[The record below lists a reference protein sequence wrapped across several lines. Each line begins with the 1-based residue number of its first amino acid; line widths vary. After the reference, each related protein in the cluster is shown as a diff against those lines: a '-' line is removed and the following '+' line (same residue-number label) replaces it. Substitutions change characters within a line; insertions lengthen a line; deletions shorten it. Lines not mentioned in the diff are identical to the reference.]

1 MKKTLNTL
9 KNNEEFEINDFEL
22 NEIEFNDIQ
31 DIEDEE
37 DIPKEKIIKVLSD
50 DIKSLREKNKQFQAT
65 NDKQTYLIVVFSTNE
80 DKSEFLKNVNIE
92 DYQTHTTMVDGYK
105 LAKNI
110 GIAPQ
115 KPKFKLARPI
125 ESHHTKK

>member
-92 DYQTHTTMVDGYK
+92 DYKNHTTMVDGYK

-110 GIAPQ
+110 GISPQ

>member
-1 MKKTLNTL
+1 MKKTSNTL
-9 KNNEEFEINDFEL
+9 KNNDEFELNDFEL
-22 NEIEFNDIQ
+22 TEIEFNDIQ
-31 DIEDEE
+31 DIEEDEE
-37 DIPKEKIIKVLSD
+37 IPKEKIIKVLSD

-80 DKSEFLKNVNIE
+80 DKSEFLRNVNIE
-92 DYQTHTTMVDGYK
+92 DYKNHTTMVDGYK

-110 GIAPQ
+110 GIEPK